1 MIDIVLF
8 EGDPLL
14 LECQATSAPPPQYTW
29 YRGNIALDSIDRYDT
44 STPGRLRMT
53 DVSRDQAGTYNCSV
67 SSVDN
72 GVAVGRNSTT
82 ARVFVIRKLLCVHCI
97 LCVSIVLPVC
107 SLYSLYVHYTPCMFI
122 VLCVCV
128 HCTPCMFIIP
138 PICLLYS
145 ACVFIVIPCTL
156 CVSIVIPMCPLYSL
170 CVHCNPCVSIVLGVC
185 SLYSLSLK

>member
-14 LECQATSAPPPQYTW
+14 LECQATSAPPPRYTW

-53 DVSRDQAGTYNCSV
+53 DVSRDQAGTYDCSV

-82 ARVFVIRKLLCVHCI
+82 ARVFVIRKLLCVQCI
-97 LCVSIVLPVC
+97 PCVSIVLPVC
-107 SLYSLYVHYTPCMFI
+107 SLYSLYVHYTPCVFI

-128 HCTPCMFIIP
+128 HCTPCMFIILP
-138 PICLLYS
+138 VCSLYS
-145 ACVFIVIPCTL
+145 VCVFIVLP
-156 CVSIVIPMCPLYSL
+156 VCPLYSL
-170 CVHCNPCVSIVLGVC
+170 CVHCNPLYSVCVHCNPCVSIVLSVC
-185 SLYSLSLK
+185 PL